1 MTPALRAATWSAT
14 AAVGVTGLVYG
25 FMAYCL
31 PESPMDVVNHPW
43 QPTMLHLHVLAA
55 PMWLVV
61 LGAVWYAH
69 VLPKLREPAR
79 RRSGLALVA
88 LAVVMAGS
96 AYLLQTAVEPSV
108 RSLWKV
114 THVAT
119 SLAWLLVLAAHVLSR
134 LPRGADAEPPAR
146 RSDRPHAATAADP
159 IARRG
164 SHNTATADNSAQ
176 PMRHR
181 AEPTQGQG
189 AQHRRDMLPPPT
201 EVLRDC
207 V

>member
-14 AAVGVTGLVYG
+14 AAVATTGLVYG

-69 VLPKLREPAR
+69 VL
-79 RRSGLALVA
+79 
-88 LAVVMAGS
+88 
-96 AYLLQTAVEPSV
+96 PSV